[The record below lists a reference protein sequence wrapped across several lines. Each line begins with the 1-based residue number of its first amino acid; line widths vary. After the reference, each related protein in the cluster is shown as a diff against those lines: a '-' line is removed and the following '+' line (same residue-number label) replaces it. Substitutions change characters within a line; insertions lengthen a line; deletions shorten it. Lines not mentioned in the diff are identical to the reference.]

1 MAPNPQ
7 TVASFF
13 YVIFNS
19 SANHMII
26 KTCLLISDD
35 PDDHIEFSEALYE
48 VSNDAVLVTVSDM
61 KRSIDL
67 LLLQK
72 CVPEFIF
79 LNLSIADLDLKG
91 LFQALDRPGLDGI
104 QVVAYGEPA
113 DATEERHRGITS
125 FLDIN
130 SSYSQL
136 KTYLRELLGN
146 RES

>member
-1 MAPNPQ
+1 
-7 TVASFF
+7 
-13 YVIFNS
+13 
-19 SANHMII
+19 MII

-61 KRSIDL
+61 KKSIDL

-91 LFQALDRPGLDGI
+91 LFHALDRPGLDGI
-104 QVVAYGEPA
+104 QVVAYAEPA
-113 DATEERHRGITS
+113 DATEERHQGITS